1 MQIFIYET
9 WLFFSYK
16 TFFILCLASPRK
28 NFWLRHWVNPAL
40 KCMSLKRKT
49 NYNSLLNIINR
60 AVSIRYCPIT
70 HKVYTIFFFNNW
82 NPISSYDFSS
92 KSLNQNHNLNQVFS
106 FYLFYFILFYFL
118 LCVWFLQQV
127 VYTNNYLNK

>member
-40 KCMSLKRKT
+40 QCMSLKRKT

-70 HKVYTIFFFNNW
+70 HKVYTNFFFFLITETQFQVMILVQKVW
-82 NPISSYDFSS
+82 IKIITWIKFS
-92 KSLNQNHNLNQVFS
+92 VFI
-106 FYLFYFILFYFL
+106 YFIYFL